1 MINCRRMTKPLS
13 DGNESRAHTDEN
25 LSRAGVIAT
34 ASNNFVE
41 VFQNFD
47 EVFNNFDGVTNNFD
61 EIIQL
66 TQPYHHVR
74 PTSAAARRT

>member
-1 MINCRRMTKPLS
+1 MTKPLS

-47 EVFNNFDGVTNNFD
+47 EVFNNFDGVIHNFD
-61 EIIQL
+61 EIIG
-66 TQPYHHVR
+66 
-74 PTSAAARRT
+74 